1 MPTLGFEYKSGLL
14 HCDEVSLAEIA
25 GQAGT
30 PCYVYSARSILKNYD
45 AYAQVRGPAPHT
57 VHYSV
62 KANGSLGILSLL
74 ARHGAGFDIV
84 SGGELFRVMQAGG
97 DPSRV
102 VFSGVGKTKNEIDYA
117 LGAGIAL
124 FSCESE
130 EELDLIHERAERR
143 QIQAPVALRVNPDVS
158 AETHPYIATGLREHK
173 FGVPLAEAP
182 ALYARAAHM
191 KNLSIEGVSCHIGS
205 QIFDLRAF
213 EEALCKILDLV
224 DALHGQGIF
233 VRHLDLGGG
242 LGVGYRRDE
251 PGPLIAEYMS
261 ALWKQLQGRDL
272 HLHIEPGRSIVA
284 QAGVLL
290 TTVLYRKRSA
300 SKEFVIVDAA
310 MNDLIR
316 PALYKS
322 YHDIIPVICF
332 DRPAVKA
339 DIVGPVCETGDFLAR
354 DREMPAVET
363 GDLLAVCTAGAYGF
377 VLSSNYNA
385 RPRAAEVLVD
395 GAAFTVIRER
405 ETYAD
410 LIRGERTL

>member
-1 MPTLGFEYKSGLL
+1 MPTLGFEYRSGLL
-14 HCDEVSLAEIA
+14 HCDEVPLAEIA
-25 GQAGT
+25 AQTGT
-30 PCYVYSARSILKNYD
+30 PCYVYSARSILKNYE

-130 EELDLIHERAERR
+130 EELELIHERAERR

-261 ALWKQLQGRDL
+261 ALWKQLHGRDL

-322 YHDIIPVICF
+322 YHDIIPVICSGRPSKPTSWGRSV
-332 DRPAVKA
+332 RPAIFWRA
-339 DIVGPVCETGDFLAR
+339 TAR
-354 DREMPAVET
+354 CRRSRPAI
-363 GDLLAVCTAGAYGF
+363 CWP
-377 VLSSNYNA
+377 SA
-385 RPRAAEVLVD
+385 RPEPMDLCCPPITMQDLGPPRCWSTAAPLPSS
-395 GAAFTVIRER
+395 ASAKLTP
-405 ETYAD
+405 T
-410 LIRGERTL
+410 